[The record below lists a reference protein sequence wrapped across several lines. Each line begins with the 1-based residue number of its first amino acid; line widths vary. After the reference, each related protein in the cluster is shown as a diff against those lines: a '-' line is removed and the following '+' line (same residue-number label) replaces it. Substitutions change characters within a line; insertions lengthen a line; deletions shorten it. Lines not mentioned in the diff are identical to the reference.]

1 MLKPIT
7 FQTVNAV
14 DLTALSG
21 VEIAVW
27 NTDYSTFIGG
37 GQTDAS
43 GELAL
48 GLETGDYRVF
58 LLKDG
63 FTFYPLPKALGVDAD
78 PLDIECKGTPNTE
91 AELPYGYTYLYGT
104 LQNLSLNPVHVPVYI
119 HLATTPQVA
128 KSGAI
133 LERSTLT
140 VYPDEVGYW
149 GVLLAGGTRV
159 TVTIPSCK
167 FQRTGVLL
175 FNGSMPIADL
185 GLYG

>member
-1 MLKPIT
+1 MLIPIT
-7 FQTVNAV
+7 FQAVNST
-14 DLTALSG
+14 DLSELQG
-21 VEIAVW
+21 VEISVW
-27 NTDYSTFIGG
+27 NTDYSTYFGG
-37 GQTDAS
+37 GQTDAAGELVLGLNS
-43 GELAL
+43 GE
-48 GLETGDYRVF
+48 YRVF

-63 FTFYPLPKALGVDAD
+63 FTFYPLPKTLGVDED

-104 LQNLSLNPVHVPVYI
+104 LQNISLNPVHVPVYI
-119 HLATTPQVA
+119 HLTTTPQAA

-149 GVLLAGGTRV
+149 GVLLAGGARV
-159 TVTIPSCK
+159 TVSIPSCK
-167 FQRTGVLL
+167 FQSTGVLL
-175 FNGSMPIADL
+175 FNGSMPVTDL